1 MCRVCLR
8 RPEIPD
14 EPHGRCEACAKAG
27 RRAYQFRL
35 RPTASGFQISAG
47 EMSPR
52 ALRDNAA
59 SALQSFSGIPTSRPH
74 LTSTTC
80 ELVMAGKRLES
91 IRVSPGLA
99 SKTEAVLQAL
109 RQGALRSEA
118 AW

>member
-14 EPHGRCEACAKAG
+14 EPHGRCESCARAG
-27 RRAYQFRL
+27 RRVYQFRL
-35 RPTASGFQISAG
+35 RPTSTGFQISAG
-47 EMSPR
+47 ELSPR
-52 ALRDNAA
+52 ALREHAGA
-59 SALQSFSGIPTSRPH
+59 ALQGFSGSPSSKPH

-99 SKTEAVLQAL
+99 SKTEAVVLAL
-109 RQGALRSEA
+109 RQGAVRSEA
-118 AW
+118 TW

>member
-1 MCRVCLR
+1 MCLR

-14 EPHGRCEACAKAG
+14 EPHGRCEACARAG

-35 RPTASGFQISAG
+35 RPTPTGFQISAG

-52 ALRDNAA
+52 ALREHAGQ
-59 SALQSFSGIPTSRPH
+59 ALLDFPGSPSSKPH

>member
-1 MCRVCLR
+1 MRSLC
-8 RPEIPD
+8 
-14 EPHGRCEACAKAG
+14 AG
-27 RRAYQFRL
+27 RRVYQFRL

-52 ALRDNAA
+52 ALREHAGQ
-59 SALQSFSGIPTSRPH
+59 ALQAFQSSPASKPH

-99 SKTEAVLQAL
+99 SKTEAVVHAL
-109 RQGALRSEA
+109 REGALRTEA